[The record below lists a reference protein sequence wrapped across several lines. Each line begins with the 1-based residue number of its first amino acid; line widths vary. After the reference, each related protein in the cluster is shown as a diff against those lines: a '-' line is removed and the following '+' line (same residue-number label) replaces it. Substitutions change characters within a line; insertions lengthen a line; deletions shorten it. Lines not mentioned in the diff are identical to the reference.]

1 MATTCIF
8 MSVWNVIIF
17 VWIAKIKITQT
28 VLVAINLVNI
38 LFFIKIIALPVAR
51 VDIMQMIIMCVK
63 VNIKIFYFC
72 IIFKFSIKNVL
83 LLAKSVYNINNVQVV
98 KQN

>member
-1 MATTCIF
+1 

-38 LFFIKIIALPVAR
+38 HFFINIIALTVAR

-63 VNIKIFYFC
+63 VNIKIFY
-72 IIFKFSIKNVL
+72 L
-83 LLAKSVYNINNVQVV
+83 
-98 KQN
+98 

>member
-1 MATTCIF
+1 MATTWIF

-63 VNIKIFYFC
+63 VNIKIFLC
-72 IIFKFSIKNVL
+72 IIFKFSKKNVL